1 VGLSIAAGV
10 SAIAFAG
17 YLISDILKQETG
29 TARMRE
35 ISEAIQKGAM
45 AYLNRQYKSIAV
57 FAVILACVLALA
69 LGPLTAVTFILGA
82 ILSATAGYIGMNIA
96 IRANVRTAQMAKSG
110 LGRALKISFNGGMV
124 MGMSV
129 TGIGLL
135 GVCILYWL
143 IGDPNQIVGFGFGTA
158 LIALFAR
165 VGGGIYT
172 KAADMGADLVGK
184 VEVGIPEDDPRNPA
198 VIADLVGDNV
208 GDVAGMGADVFE
220 SYVCTLIASML
231 IGSITYGIPGIVF
244 PLIVQA
250 AGIISSIFVTFLV
263 EMRSQRPSE
272 SIKKGM
278 FTTGLIVTA
287 TSCFLSWMFFKDLRV
302 FYATLSGIVAII
314 LFALI
319 TEHYTSYDRS
329 PVKAIAEASKTGSAT
344 NILLGIAT
352 GFESTAFPVIVIGS
366 AILLAYLSAGLYGIA
381 VSAIGFLS
389 ITTMI
394 VAMDSYG
401 PIVDNASGIVEMV
414 QLDPEVR
421 KVTDALDSLG
431 NTTKAICKS
440 FAIGAAAFAA
450 IALFAAYVEETGLMA
465 INIAKPSVSIGVFI
479 GGMLSFLFCSFL
491 IKAVGNAA
499 FQMIEEVRRQFREIR
514 GLMTGETKPDY
525 ARCVD
530 ISTRSALRGL
540 IIPGV
545 LSITVPIVV
554 GFTLGAEAVAG
565 LFLGTIASGL
575 PLALFLAHSGTAW
588 DNAKKYV
595 EAGHLGG
602 KGTEVHAATV
612 VGDTVG
618 DPFKDTAGP
627 SLNILM
633 DIIGTVALL
642 LATSF
647 IAYALFV

>member
-1 VGLSIAAGV
+1 MGLSIAAGV